1 MYSLN
6 VPVPTQV
13 ASAAS
18 DLSQELPRARARTRG
33 EHTLGV
39 KRLASDRDAP
49 YSRIE
54 AQTRDLLR
62 GQPPF
67 EARISEVGVFENPPV
82 GTAPVVY
89 FAVESPELLALH
101 DRLAERFGIV
111 SEAIEGDNYS
121 PHVTIARGGSREM
134 AERAAGDIE
143 PMTWSVDQLLFWDAA
158 HDQPVSTVSLPA

>member
-6 VPVPTQV
+6 VPVPSRV

-18 DLSQELPRARARTRG
+18 DVARELPQARARTRG

-39 KRLASDRDAP
+39 KRLAGDRGAQ

-54 AQTRDLLR
+54 AQTRELLR

-67 EARISEVGVFENPPV
+67 EARIAEVGVFEDPPV

-101 DRLAERFGIV
+101 DRLVEQFGIV
-111 SEAIEGDNYS
+111 SEAVEGENYS
-121 PHVTIARGGSREM
+121 PHVTIARGGSPEM
-134 AERAAGDIE
+134 ADRVAGDIE
-143 PMTWSVDQLLFWDAA
+143 PIPWSVEQLIFWDAT
-158 HDQPVSTVSLPA
+158 HNQPVSTVSLPA

>member
-6 VPVPTQV
+6 VPVPSHV

-18 DLSQELPRARARTRG
+18 EVARQLPRAEIRNRG

-39 KRLASDRDAP
+39 KRLAGDRNTP
-49 YSRIE
+49 YSRLE
-54 AQTRDLLR
+54 AQTRELLR

-67 EARISEVGVFENPPV
+67 EARISEVAVFENPPV

-89 FAVESPELLALH
+89 FAVESPELVALH
-101 DRLAERFGIV
+101 ERLAETFGIV
-111 SEAIEGDNYS
+111 SEAVEGDNYS

-134 AERAAGDIE
+134 AERVAGDIE
-143 PMTWSVDQLLFWDAA
+143 PMTWAIEELIFWDAT
-158 HDQPVSTVSLPA
+158 HNQPVSTVSLPA

>member
-6 VPVPTQV
+6 VPVPTRV

-18 DLSQELPRARARTRG
+18 EVARELPQARIRNRG

-39 KRLASDRDAP
+39 KRLASDQNAQ

-54 AQTRDLLR
+54 AQTRELLR

-67 EARISEVGVFENPPV
+67 EARISEIGVFENPPV
-82 GTAPVVY
+82 GTAPVVH
-89 FAVESPELLALH
+89 FVVESPELLALH
-101 DRLAERFGIV
+101 DRLVERFGIV
-111 SEAIEGDNYS
+111 DEEIEGNNYS

-134 AERAAGDIE
+134 AERVAGDIE
-143 PMTWSVDQLLFWDAA
+143 PINWSVTELIFWDAT
-158 HDQPVSTVSLPA
+158 HNQPVSTVSLPA